1 MLTQKEIARH
11 LGVSISSVSLVLSG
25 NDAGRIKPTVAR
37 EIRRVADELGYV
49 PNHLAQSL
57 KKGQTHTIG
66 IVSDEVATV
75 PFSGHLLAGAQQRAW
90 AAGYMLLLIDV
101 AGEESMQ
108 SPAVKSLLQRNIEAL
123 IFATAYHRE
132 LELPLVPANVPV
144 VVLDGRPLEGS
155 RDADS
160 VVPDEAAGARAAV
173 LHLAEAGHRRIGFC
187 NVPGRYPLAG
197 SLRLEGYRQ
206 ALEESGIRYDP
217 ALVVDAPDAST
228 ADARGPA
235 HDLLTRSDP
244 PTAVFC
250 FGDQIAMGFY
260 QVAARLGLRVPDD
273 LSIVGFDNQQ
283 FVADSL
289 DPGLTSVQLPHTA
302 MGEWAADRA
311 LARIAGDPSAPAL
324 HHLMPCPLIVR
335 DSVAPPPPRHR
346 G

>member
-25 NDAGRIKPTVAR
+25 NDAGRIKPSVAH
-37 EIRRVADELGYV
+37 EIRRVAAELGYV
-49 PNHLAQSL
+49 PNQLAQSL

-90 AAGYMLLLIDV
+90 AAGYMLLLIDI
-101 AGEESMQ
+101 AGDESMQ
-108 SPAVKSLLQRNIEAL
+108 PAAVTSLLQRNIEAL

-132 LELPLVPANVPV
+132 LTLPLVPAHLPV
-144 VVLDGRPLEGS
+144 VVLDGRPQAGS

-173 LHLAEAGHRRIGFC
+173 LHLVEAGHRRIGFC
-187 NVPGRYPLAG
+187 NVPVRYPLAG
-197 SLRLEGYRQ
+197 MLRLQGYQQ
-206 ALEESGIRYDP
+206 ALADAGIAYDP
-217 ALVVDAPDAST
+217 GLVVDAPDAST
-228 ADARGPA
+228 TDAREPA
-235 HDLLTRSDP
+235 RQILSRSDA
-244 PTAVFC
+244 PTAMFC

-260 QVAARLGLRVPDD
+260 QVAAELGLRVPDD

-289 DPGLTSVQLPHTA
+289 APGLTSVQLPHSE
-302 MGEWAADRA
+302 MGVWAADRA
-311 LARIAGDPSAPAL
+311 LVRIADDFAEPPL

-335 DSVAPPPPRHR
+335 ESVAPPRTEP
-346 G
+346 